1 MGKAQKIKI
10 SRKSHPVVP
19 AAPLADQLQ
28 TDQYAVSSG
37 RSKDRRRLDEDE
49 DYVES
54 RLSKNIISQARIQVA
69 NVFLLSFFFTVKEL
83 NLYGILLHSIH
94 E

>member
-19 AAPLADQLQ
+19 AAPLADQLHS
-28 TDQYAVSSG
+28 DQYAVSSG

-69 NVFLLSFFFTVKEL
+69 NVFLLTEALFLTVKEL
-83 NLYGILLHSIH
+83 NLNGS
-94 E
+94 